1 MNIEFFIGRFHPL
14 IVHLP
19 IGFLLLAGLMQLLA
33 LTSKKNYRKLAP
45 AISFTVFWGACACVA
60 ACLMGWLLARGGGYD
75 EETLFWHKWLG
86 IGLTILTFFGWL
98 LKNRKSRLPNSVFYF
113 TLGLMILLIT
123 ATGHLGGN
131 LTHGSTYLL
140 QYAPPLFQ
148 NVFGYQTDENNVSM
162 RIPSTP
168 DSVVVFEHLIMPVLQ
183 AKCSSCHNE
192 TKTNG
197 GLNVTTVEDIM
208 NGGDY
213 GDVLAAG
220 SPLESELFRR
230 ITLPQSSKKFM
241 PPKGD
246 PLTYSELKLLEW
258 WIMNGAVFENRL
270 LEDEV
275 PAQIHALL
283 LRDYGIDTHPKPYY
297 EAVTVSSLSE
307 EVINGIAQAGFTVRP
322 LAEEN
327 HFLGITSNLSS
338 IKLEQLKM
346 LSAAK
351 EQITWLDLSNQDIT
365 DEMLATIGQFTNLTR
380 LRLENNPISDRGI
393 ENLDG
398 LAHLESLNL
407 YGTDITNETL
417 EKLEKF
423 PALKKIYLW
432 QTEVSTEAVEAL
444 RKTRPDLEIIM
455 GVGFTAQNE

>member
-33 LTSKKNYRKLAP
+33 LTSKKNYRTLIP

-60 ACLMGWLLARGGGYD
+60 ASRMGWLLARGGGYD

-86 IGLTILTFFGWL
+86 IGLTALTFFGWL
-98 LKNRKSRLPNSVFYF
+98 LTSKKLRLPKSAFYY

-123 ATGHLGGN
+123 VTGHLGGN

-140 QYAPPLFQ
+140 QYAPPFFQ
-148 NVFGYQTDENNVSM
+148 NVFGYQNDQNNVSM
-162 RIPSTP
+162 QLPSTP

-192 TKTNG
+192 TKKNG

-208 NGGDY
+208 FGGDY

-220 SPLESELFRR
+220 TPLESELFRR
-230 ITLPQSSKKFM
+230 ITLPQNSRKFM
-241 PPKGD
+241 PPTGD
-246 PLTYSELKLLEW
+246 PFTYSELKLLEW
-258 WIMNGAVFENRL
+258 WIENGAVFEKRL
-270 LEDEV
+270 LDDEV
-275 PAQIHALL
+275 PPQIHALL

-297 EAVTVSSLSE
+297 ETATVASLPE
-307 EVINGIAQAGFTVRP
+307 ETLNRIQQAGFIVRP
-322 LAEEN
+322 LANEN
-327 HFLGITSNLSS
+327 HFLEIIPSRSS
-338 IKLEQLKM
+338 VKMEQLQT

-351 EQITWLDLSNQDIT
+351 DQITWLNLSNQQIT
-365 DEMLATIGQFTNLTR
+365 DDMLATIGQFTNLTH
-380 LRLENNPISDRGI
+380 LRLEKNPVTDKGI
-393 ENLDG
+393 ENLAG
-398 LAHLESLNL
+398 LVHLESLNL

-417 EKLEKF
+417 GELEKF
-423 PALKKIYLW
+423 PALKKLYLW
-432 QTEVSTEAVEAL
+432 QTEVSPEAVEEL
-444 RKTRPDLEIIM
+444 QKNRPDLDIIL
-455 GVGFTAQNE
+455 GLQFTAQNE